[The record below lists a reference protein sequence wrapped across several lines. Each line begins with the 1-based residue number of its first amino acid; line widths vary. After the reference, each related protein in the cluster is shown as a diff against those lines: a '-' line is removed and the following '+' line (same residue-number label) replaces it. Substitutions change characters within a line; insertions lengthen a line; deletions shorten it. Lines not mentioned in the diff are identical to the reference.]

1 MRSLDFRYITLV
13 PYRPANQ
20 ITNSLANGKAAR
32 WQGYAARDGL
42 GRTRTRNHV
51 SDASPTTGVSA
62 LNQLRLLSASRIHK
76 PPSPSVFIIRLTVQ
90 SEPFLSYSPSR
101 ANGTT
106 PAPPRQLPRFRSE
119 ERRVGKES
127 RS

>member
-13 PYRPANQ
+13 PNRPANQ
-20 ITNSLANGKAAR
+20 ITNPLANGKAAR

-51 SDASPTTGVSA
+51 SDASPTTGVST
-62 LNQLRLLSASRIHK
+62 LSQIWFTSVRRIHK

-90 SEPFLSYSPSR
+90 SEIGR
-101 ANGTT
+101 ASC
-106 PAPPRQLPRFRSE
+106 R
-119 ERRVGKES
+119 ERV
-127 RS
+127 